1 MKRAV
6 LIALALL
13 PACAAIRE
21 ARKAEDPKSAAPG
34 ERTATAAEAG
44 IAPGSTL
51 SLDRALEVGLA
62 FNPSVALARNRAEEA
77 EARVT
82 QAAAGALP
90 QVGLSASVQRQQA
103 GGSRSLAPRGEWT
116 HAEALDASLL
126 LYDFGKTPAL
136 KKQAAEEFL
145 AARADMRAAENDV
158 AFGVRSAFFGVLK
171 QEALV
176 KVAEETVRQF
186 EKRLEQT
193 RGFVEVGTR
202 VKYDLTK
209 AEVDL
214 GNARLALLQAQTGLR
229 DERALLVT
237 ALGLAEDAS
246 FALQAGSGVEDLIAT
261 AKFDALVEEAR
272 ATHPRLEA
280 QALREEAG
288 RQAVEAAIAD
298 FYPTISLQGSF
309 SLAGTFSKSAWTALL
324 GPALDAVL
332 YSGGAKTGRLAEVVA
347 DLREARAQ
355 RAQIEQGL
363 FLEIRQAAT
372 QLDDARERLA
382 ILDLTVQQATENLDL
397 VQGRYAIGRAS
408 SVELTDAQVALASA
422 RGSQIEARFDVDIA
436 IAALRRAVGAR

>member
-1 MKRAV
+1 
-6 LIALALL
+6 
-13 PACAAIRE
+13 
-21 ARKAEDPKSAAPG
+21 
-34 ERTATAAEAG
+34 
-44 IAPGSTL
+44 
-51 SLDRALEVGLA
+51 
-62 FNPSVALARNRAEEA
+62 EA

-90 QVGLSASVQRQQA
+90 QVGVSANVKRQQT
-103 GGSRSLAPRGEWT
+103 GGSDSLAARGEWT

-126 LYDFGKTPAL
+126 IYDFGKTSAL
-136 KKQAAEEFL
+136 KRQAAEEFL
-145 AARADMRAAENDV
+145 AARADLRAAENDV
-158 AFGVRSAFFGVLK
+158 AFAVRSAFFGVLK
-171 QEALV
+171 QESLV

-214 GNARLALLQAQTGLR
+214 GNARLALLQAQTALR
-229 DERALLVT
+229 DVRALLIT
-237 ALGLAEDAS
+237 ALGLAEDIPFTLEPGA
-246 FALQAGSGVEDLIAT
+246 AGEDPVAT
-261 AKFDALVEEAR
+261 AKFDDLVEQAR
-272 ATHPRLEA
+272 ANHPRLEA
-280 QALREEAG
+280 QVLREEAG
-288 RQAVEAAIAD
+288 REAIEVAIAD
-298 FYPTISLQGSF
+298 FFPALSLQGSF
-309 SLAGTFSKSAWTALL
+309 SLAGTFSRSAWTALL
-324 GPALDAVL
+324 GPALDAVV

-347 DLREARAQ
+347 DLKEARAE

-372 QLDDARERLA
+372 QLDDARERLR

-422 RGSQIEARFDVDIA
+422 RGSQVEARFDVDIA
-436 IAALRRAVGAR
+436 IAALRRAVGR